1 MIALLLSAAMCFT
14 AVTSSAVTAAQANL
28 PTAAAAQESK
38 TANSGS
44 FGQGLTW
51 SIDNG
56 KLTISGSGKMPTYTS
71 ASYTPWY
78 DYRTS
83 VTDIEIC
90 EGVTNI
96 GRSAFYNFTALKSVS
111 IASTV
116 QIIESLAF
124 SGSGITSVVIPAS
137 VDTVAAYAFKN
148 CASLSSVVFE
158 NPNCTIIGNSD
169 TICNSSTL

>member
-1 MIALLLSAAMCFT
+1 MKKMIALLLSAAMCFT

-90 EGVTNI
+90 EGVTI
-96 GRSAFYNFTALKSVS
+96 SEEVPFTIS
-111 IASTV
+111 
-116 QIIESLAF
+116 
-124 SGSGITSVVIPAS
+124 PR
-137 VDTVAAYAFKN
+137 
-148 CASLSSVVFE
+148 
-158 NPNCTIIGNSD
+158 
-169 TICNSSTL
+169 